1 MTKNR
6 QFSWLCFNASPA
18 FPVSQWHIWSC
29 SALQWRDRAGISP
42 VFPIKPWRAPVL
54 SVFNCRYH
62 ITIYCRCQCDRFS
75 KSPKSA
81 IYAYSIYTACF
92 LSIQDSRY
100 LGISLILSNN
110 LFRAKCIYS
119 CVRYWVRYS
128 GKHIWEIKAASC
140 DIFYIRIRSPS
151 ARSSCST
158 KTPVSYT
165 HLRAHET

>member
-18 FPVSQWHIWSC
+18 FPVSQWHIWSR

-75 KSPKSA
+75 KRPEST
-81 IYAYSIYTACF
+81 IYAYSIYTARF

-100 LGISLILSNN
+100 LGISPILSNN
-110 LFRAKCIYS
+110 LFRTRCIYL
-119 CVRYWVRYS
+119 CVPYYPLLKWRSREMDLGRLPIS
-128 GKHIWEIKAASC
+128 
-140 DIFYIRIRSPS
+140 RIHPFLHCHFRI
-151 ARSSCST
+151 
-158 KTPVSYT
+158 
-165 HLRAHET
+165 